1 MFLTKLLTLPLSLI
15 LAVNAAGIDMDYEG
29 EVDMVTQEPI
39 NSTDEEENEDQSEN
53 VSVSD
58 GVTFNYEQNMYSY
71 TVPDSGGLTVSASV
85 ANRMITTSE
94 VSINVSNGV
103 TAALYLDGE
112 PVDEAEFG
120 SIGWVGSYSL
130 VVTTEGNETQL
141 FTFTIV
147 PEKTGMISSYQLP
160 DGFDIVEVALNDE
173 VQNVSE
179 KKIISMKKEGMYLI
193 SYRCRATGVEYAL
206 RVEIDHTPPAVKLEG
221 VEDGK
226 AKQAV
231 TVTGIEE
238 GDSVSMTKDGNE
250 YKLPLSGV
258 IKMPGKYTISVTDD
272 AGNTV
277 KEEFDIKF
285 YLDRQG
291 LWFGLIAAA
300 VIISAISYMVM
311 ARKKLRVR

>member
-1 MFLTKLLTLPLSLI
+1 MFLTKLLTLPLSLV
-15 LAVNAAGIDMDYEG
+15 LAVNSVGIDMDYEG

-39 NSTDEEENEDQSEN
+39 NSTDEEGNEEQSEN

-58 GVTFNYEQNMYSY
+58 GVTFNYEQNMYTY
-71 TVPDSGGLTVSASV
+71 TVPDSGELTVSASV
-85 ANRMITTSE
+85 ANRMITTGE
-94 VSINVSNGV
+94 VSISVSNGV
-103 TAALYLDGE
+103 TATLYRDGE
-112 PVDEAEFG
+112 PVDEAEYG
-120 SIGWVGSYSL
+120 SIGWVGNYSL
-130 VVTTEGNETQL
+130 VVSTEGNETQL

-231 TVTGIEE
+231 TVTGIED

-250 YKLPLSGV
+250 YKLPSSGV